1 MQCQLCNR
9 ETDDVTHHHLI
20 PKSRSRGKEKYSFE
34 EKHTKVALCRDCHAQ
49 IHAIIDLKTLAK
61 EYNTI
66 EKIKQHIKIANYIK
80 WIQKRSAT
88 SRIKIKHNKKKRL

>member
-1 MQCQLCNR
+1 MQCELCNR
-9 ETDDVTHHHLI
+9 ETNDVTHHHLI
-20 PKSRSRGKEKYSFE
+20 PKSRSKGKKRYTFVV
-34 EKHTKVALCRDCHAQ
+34 KHTVVALCKDCHTQ

-66 EKIKQHIKIANYIK
+66 EKLKRHIKIKNYIK

-88 SRIKIKHNKKKRL
+88 SRIKVKQKKL